1 MTVTRDILT
10 GYAGIIA
17 AAGIGTWSSDP
28 SVVYPTTGT
37 GIYAKTMPDG
47 DTVPDRCIVLNVVP
61 LTDDISMPVGRV
73 MMQIAARGVRGDPFD
88 VDDILDP
95 VFDLL
100 QGRTGDTFGAT
111 TVDQIFRQSSVP
123 MGQDSQAR
131 WTRADKYFADLAV
144 APTVLRPA
152 GGSWD

>member
-1 MTVTRDILT
+1 MTVTRDLLT
-10 GYAGIIA
+10 GYAALIA
-17 AAGIGTWSSDP
+17 TAGIAVWNP
-28 SVVYPTTGT
+28 SGVYRTTDT
-37 GIYAKTMPDG
+37 GIYVKTMPDG
-47 DTVPDRCIVLNVVP
+47 DTIPDRCVVLNVVP

-73 MMQIAARGVRGDPFD
+73 MIQVAGRGARGNPFD

-95 VFDLL
+95 IFDLL
-100 QGRTGDTFGAT
+100 QGRTGDTFGST

-123 MGQDSQAR
+123 MGQDTQAR

>member
-1 MTVTRDILT
+1 MTVTRDLLT
-10 GYAGIIA
+10 GYAALIDGS
-17 AAGIGTWSSDP
+17 GIGVWNP
-28 SVVYPTTGT
+28 SGVYRTTDT
-37 GIYAKTMPDG
+37 GIFVKTMPDG
-47 DTVPDRCIVLNVVP
+47 DTIPDRCVVLNVVP

-73 MMQIAARGVRGDPFD
+73 MIQVAGRGVRGNPFD

-95 VFDLL
+95 VFDLI
-100 QGRTGDTFGAT
+100 QGRTGDTFGTT

-123 MGQDSQAR
+123 MGQDAQAR

>member
-1 MTVTRDILT
+1 MTVTRDLLT
-10 GYAGIIA
+10 GYAALIDGS
-17 AAGIGTWSSDP
+17 GIGVWNP
-28 SVVYPTTGT
+28 SGVYRTTDT
-37 GIYAKTMPDG
+37 GIYVKTMPDG
-47 DTVPDRCIVLNVVP
+47 DTIPDRCVVLNVVP

-73 MMQIAARGVRGDPFD
+73 MIQVAGRGVRGNPFD

-95 VFDLL
+95 VFDLI
-100 QGRTGDTFGAT
+100 QGRTGDTFGTT

-123 MGQDSQAR
+123 MGQDAQAR

>member
-1 MTVTRDILT
+1 MTVTRDLLT
-10 GYAGIIA
+10 GYAALIDGS
-17 AAGIGTWSSDP
+17 GIGVWNP
-28 SVVYPTTGT
+28 SGVYATTDT
-37 GIYAKTMPDG
+37 GIFVKTMPDG
-47 DTVPDRCIVLNVVP
+47 DTIPDRCVVLNVVP

-73 MMQIAARGVRGDPFD
+73 MIQVAGRGVRGNPFD

-95 VFDLL
+95 VFDLI
-100 QGRTGDTFGAT
+100 QGRTGDTFGTT

-123 MGQDSQAR
+123 MGQDAQAR

>member
-1 MTVTRDILT
+1 MTVTRDLLT
-10 GYAGIIA
+10 GYAALIDGS
-17 AAGIGTWSSDP
+17 GIGVWNP
-28 SVVYPTTGT
+28 SGVYRTTDT
-37 GIYAKTMPDG
+37 GIYVKTMPDG
-47 DTVPDRCIVLNVVP
+47 DAIPDRCVVLNVVP

-73 MMQIAARGVRGDPFD
+73 MIQVAGRGVRGNPFD

-95 VFDLL
+95 VFDLF
-100 QGRTGDTFGAT
+100 QGRTGDTFGTT

>member
-1 MTVTRDILT
+1 MTVTRDLLT
-10 GYAGIIA
+10 GYAALIDGS
-17 AAGIGTWSSDP
+17 GIGVWNP
-28 SVVYPTTGT
+28 SGVYRTTDT
-37 GIYAKTMPDG
+37 GIFVKTMPDG
-47 DTVPDRCIVLNVVP
+47 DTIPDRCVVLNVVP

-73 MMQIAARGVRGDPFD
+73 MIQVAGRGVRGNPFD

-95 VFDLL
+95 VFDLF
-100 QGRTGDTFGAT
+100 QGRTGDTFGTT

-123 MGQDSQAR
+123 MGQDAQAR